1 MTPMESKKFVLLDID
16 YITENDEAVVRLF
29 GKLVGEEGNKSI
41 IAKDRNFKPYIYVL
55 PHEVEACIAELGEL
69 NLKKIERV
77 KKKDIGVF
85 KEFLKVTLKHP
96 QDVPKLREKIWGLG
110 SVDEVRE
117 HDIPFY
123 RRYLIDKGLFPM
135 SEVQV
140 EGNSLNSSFTSDS
153 DPYLFEVVGDPQ
165 PLPSG
170 LPELKVLS
178 FDIEAC
184 NPKGMPQENKDPIIM
199 ISLSSNHGLRKVYST
214 KSSSFDFVEVLND
227 EKELLEKFVEVVKSE
242 NPDLITGYNT
252 DVFDFPYIRDRA
264 ARLGVTLDLGV
275 DGSGL
280 KFMRRGFANSAVIK
294 GRIHVDLYPSMRR
307 YLQLDRYTLER
318 VYLEIFEEEKKDING
333 DEIHSCWVNGGARL
347 EELFEYSLEDA
358 VAVTKIGEEML
369 PLSMALTR
377 LVGQPLF
384 DISRMATG
392 QQVEWYLI
400 RKAYEYGDIFPN
412 KPSNAKIA
420 NRKKIEGGYVKDPVK
435 GLHKDIVYFDFRS
448 LYPSIIISKNVSP
461 DTRVDECDEEDC
473 YTAPEVGYKF
483 LKEPVG
489 FVPSVIGNVLRER
502 VKIKS
507 RMNDATDPRERHVLD
522 VQQEALKRLAN
533 SMYGVYGFIRFRWYC
548 LECADSITAWGRDFI
563 KKTMK
568 KSEESGFKPIYA
580 DTDGFYATYVGS
592 PNEDED

>member
-1 MTPMESKKFVLLDID
+1 MESKRFLLLDID
-16 YITENDEAVVRLF
+16 YVTENDEAVVRLF
-29 GKLVGEEGNKSI
+29 GKLRGEEINKSI
-41 IAKDRNFKPYIYVL
+41 IARDRSFKPYIYVL
-55 PHEVEACIAELGEL
+55 PHEIEECIEELRDL
-69 NLKKIERV
+69 NIKKIEKVR
-77 KKKDIGVF
+77 KKDIGIF
-85 KEFLKVTLKHP
+85 KEFLKITLKHP
-96 QDVPKLREKIWGLG
+96 QDVPKLREKIWNLD
-110 SVDEVRE
+110 SVDAVRE

-135 SEVQV
+135 SEVEV
-140 EGNSLNSSFTSDS
+140 HGECINPTFTSNDE
-153 DPYLFEVVGDPQ
+153 PCIFEVTGQPQ

-184 NPKGMPQENKDPIIM
+184 NPKGMPQDNKDPIIM
-199 ISLSSNHGLRKVYST
+199 ISFSSNHGLRKVFST
-214 KSSSFDFVEVLND
+214 KRSSFDFVEVLKD
-227 EKELLEKFVEVVKSE
+227 EKELLEKFVDTVKSE

-252 DVFDFPYIRDRA
+252 DVFDFPYIRERA
-264 ARLGVTLDLGV
+264 ARFGVSLDLGV
-275 DGSGL
+275 DGSEL

-318 VYLEIFEEEKKDING
+318 VYLEIFEEEKKDIDG
-333 DEIHSCWVNGGARL
+333 DEIHSCWVDGGDRL

-358 VAVTKIGEEML
+358 VAVTKIGDEML

-384 DISRMATG
+384 DVSRMATG

-400 RKAYEYGDIFPN
+400 RKAFEYGDIIPN
-412 KPSNAKIA
+412 KPSNAKIS
-420 NRKKIEGGYVKDPVK
+420 NKKRIEGGYVKDPVK
-435 GLHKDIVYFDFRS
+435 GLHENIVYFDFRS
-448 LYPSIIISKNVSP
+448 LYPSIIISKNVSL
-461 DTRVDECDEEDC
+461 DTLVDECDEEDC
-473 YTAPEVGYKF
+473 FTAPEVGFKF

-507 RMNDATDPRERHVLD
+507 KMKESNDPRERHMLD

-568 KSEESGFKPIYA
+568 KSEKSGFTPIYA
-580 DTDGFYATYVGS
+580 DTDGFYATFDQS
-592 PNEDED
+592 PP